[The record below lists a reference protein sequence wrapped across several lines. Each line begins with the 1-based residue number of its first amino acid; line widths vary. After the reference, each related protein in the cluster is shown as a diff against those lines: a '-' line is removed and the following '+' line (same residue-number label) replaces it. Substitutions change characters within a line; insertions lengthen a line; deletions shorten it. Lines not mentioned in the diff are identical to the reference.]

1 MIIDNIL
8 VDWQSSKKVISFP
21 TLVISFVRSYQFSD
35 TCHSNNSSHISDQC
49 GQKKFIYF
57 CWPIIFYSWY
67 IFWYHMGLGTSKNII
82 IYLWF
87 TLNVMYP
94 NEACYTYQ
102 FCEIFSILKVLTV
115 CVTRPTGP
123 HLGAII
129 THLGPVR
136 RALHK
141 FWGFEANMRQHE
153 YAIICF
159 RTLFCS
165 ANILVP

>member
-1 MIIDNIL
+1 MYRFHRSLKIMIIDNIL

-102 FCEIFSILKVLTV
+102 FCEIFSISDI
-115 CVTRPTGP
+115 G
-123 HLGAII
+123 I
-129 THLGPVR
+129 
-136 RALHK
+136 RAP
-141 FWGFEANMRQHE
+141 
-153 YAIICF
+153 
-159 RTLFCS
+159 
-165 ANILVP
+165 ILVSHIRYIKYLGYLKYQISQV

>member
-102 FCEIFSILKVLTV
+102 FCEIFSM
-115 CVTRPTGP
+115 
-123 HLGAII
+123 
-129 THLGPVR
+129 
-136 RALHK
+136 
-141 FWGFEANMRQHE
+141 NMLWISNEQVMNKYWTSNE
-153 YAIICF
+153 QVKKKLWLNF
-159 RTLFCS
+159 K
-165 ANILVP
+165 LVINKSWISYQWVMNKSPQLW

>member
-1 MIIDNIL
+1 MYRFHRSLKIMIIDKIL
-8 VDWQSSKKVISFP
+8 VDWKSSKKVISFP
-21 TLVISFVRSYQFSD
+21 TLVISFVKSYQFSD

-87 TLNVMYP
+87 TLKVMYP

-102 FCEIFSILKVLTV
+102 FCEIFSTYHIIIV
-115 CVTRPTGP
+115 CYLSFYQMCRHLNHSLSQSVTK
-123 HLGAII
+123 ID
-129 THLGPVR
+129 
-136 RALHK
+136 
-141 FWGFEANMRQHE
+141 
-153 YAIICF
+153 
-159 RTLFCS
+159 S
-165 ANILVP
+165 

>member
-1 MIIDNIL
+1 MYRFHRSLKIMIIDNIL

-102 FCEIFSILKVLTV
+102 FCEIFSNTFKREYIPQRQ
-115 CVTRPTGP
+115 CYGRHNGRINW
-123 HLGAII
+123 GNN
-129 THLGPVR
+129 
-136 RALHK
+136 LH
-141 FWGFEANMRQHE
+141 F
-153 YAIICF
+153 
-159 RTLFCS
+159 
-165 ANILVP
+165 

>member
-1 MIIDNIL
+1 MYRFHRSLKIMIIDNIL

-102 FCEIFSILKVLTV
+102 FCEIFSTS
-115 CVTRPTGP
+115 R
-123 HLGAII
+123 
-129 THLGPVR
+129 PVR
-136 RALHK
+136 C
-141 FWGFEANMRQHE
+141 WHE
-153 YAIICF
+153 WSELLLNCNNL
-159 RTLFCS
+159 TCWSHL
-165 ANILVP
+165 

>member
-1 MIIDNIL
+1 MYRFHRSLKIMIIDNIL

-21 TLVISFVRSYQFSD
+21 TLVISFVKSYQFSD

-87 TLNVMYP
+87 PLKVMYP
-94 NEACYTYQ
+94 NEASYTYR
-102 FCEIFSILKVLTV
+102 FCEIFSSSSFQTTQAKSN
-115 CVTRPTGP
+115 
-123 HLGAII
+123 
-129 THLGPVR
+129 
-136 RALHK
+136 
-141 FWGFEANMRQHE
+141 FSWFELDTAQ
-153 YAIICF
+153 
-159 RTLFCS
+159 S
-165 ANILVP
+165 QLVFQFF

>member
-1 MIIDNIL
+1 MYRFHRSLKIMIIDNIL

-21 TLVISFVRSYQFSD
+21 TLVISFVKSYQFSD

-82 IYLWF
+82 IYIWF
-87 TLNVMYP
+87 TLKVMYP

-102 FCEIFSILKVLTV
+102 FCEIFSIQCLSRATLLYNPYACVSHGYDCVLARG
-115 CVTRPTGP
+115 CR
-123 HLGAII
+123 I
-129 THLGPVR
+129 
-136 RALHK
+136 
-141 FWGFEANMRQHE
+141 
-153 YAIICF
+153 
-159 RTLFCS
+159 FCNWYKIAQS
-165 ANILVP
+165 FSEEIEN

>member
-1 MIIDNIL
+1 MYRFHRSLKIMIIDNIL

-67 IFWYHMGLGTSKNII
+67 IFWYHMGLGTSKNIT

-87 TLNVMYP
+87 TFNVMYP

-102 FCEIFSILKVLTV
+102 FCEIFSTKTCDRKIKHCQNPTQTPFSTVTPSKKGLKNNNVS
-115 CVTRPTGP
+115 P
-123 HLGAII
+123 
-129 THLGPVR
+129 
-136 RALHK
+136 
-141 FWGFEANMRQHE
+141 
-153 YAIICF
+153 
-159 RTLFCS
+159 
-165 ANILVP
+165 

>member
-1 MIIDNIL
+1 MYRFHRSLKIMIIDNIL

-102 FCEIFSILKVLTV
+102 FCEIFSILLVRISSIYEMPDVPKKASPQSKTRSVFHRELT
-115 CVTRPTGP
+115 
-123 HLGAII
+123 
-129 THLGPVR
+129 
-136 RALHK
+136 
-141 FWGFEANMRQHE
+141 
-153 YAIICF
+153 
-159 RTLFCS
+159 
-165 ANILVP
+165 

>member
-102 FCEIFSILKVLTV
+102 FCEIFSISLRYSWDQCEKCRKYALDMPNK
-115 CVTRPTGP
+115 CLIYSWEITR
-123 HLGAII
+123 
-129 THLGPVR
+129 
-136 RALHK
+136 K
-141 FWGFEANMRQHE
+141 FLRNT
-153 YAIICF
+153 F
-159 RTLFCS
+159 R
-165 ANILVP
+165 

>member
-87 TLNVMYP
+87 TLNIMYP

-102 FCEIFSILKVLTV
+102 FCEIFSNYPCLQAFEVQKYEDIENAIKIKDLKM
-115 CVTRPTGP
+115 P
-123 HLGAII
+123 
-129 THLGPVR
+129 
-136 RALHK
+136 
-141 FWGFEANMRQHE
+141 QE
-153 YAIICF
+153 YPNDNFSVAKCRIYLKPC
-159 RTLFCS
+159 C
-165 ANILVP
+165 

>member
-1 MIIDNIL
+1 MYRFHRSLKIMIIDNIL

-94 NEACYTYQ
+94 KEACYTYQ
-102 FCEIFSILKVLTV
+102 FCEIFSKTSSNIPRHNFKRESKIHRGNVSSLYWNFYHTQL
-115 CVTRPTGP
+115 
-123 HLGAII
+123 L
-129 THLGPVR
+129 
-136 RALHK
+136 ALQLS
-141 FWGFEANMRQHE
+141 RQL
-153 YAIICF
+153 
-159 RTLFCS
+159 R
-165 ANILVP
+165 

>member
-102 FCEIFSILKVLTV
+102 FCEIFSKTFPFYLYNFGALQLFHLLKVSHQ
-115 CVTRPTGP
+115 P
-123 HLGAII
+123 
-129 THLGPVR
+129 
-136 RALHK
+136 K
-141 FWGFEANMRQHE
+141 AN
-153 YAIICF
+153 
-159 RTLFCS
+159 
-165 ANILVP
+165 N

>member
-102 FCEIFSILKVLTV
+102 FCEIFSIGYIFAFYRAFKKISL
-115 CVTRPTGP
+115 
-123 HLGAII
+123 AII
-129 THLGPVR
+129 LLISITSLIW
-136 RALHK
+136 LH
-141 FWGFEANMRQHE
+141 GVEGE
-153 YAIICF
+153 
-159 RTLFCS
+159 
-165 ANILVP
+165 P

>member
-49 GQKKFIYF
+49 GQKKFICF
-57 CWPIIFYSWY
+57 CWPIIFYSWC
-67 IFWYHMGLGTSKNII
+67 IFWDHMVLGTSKNII

-102 FCEIFSILKVLTV
+102 FCEIFSI
-115 CVTRPTGP
+115 
-123 HLGAII
+123 
-129 THLGPVR
+129 
-136 RALHK
+136 
-141 FWGFEANMRQHE
+141 
-153 YAIICF
+153 
-159 RTLFCS
+159 S
-165 ANILVP
+165 APYSTCDKHFQGRELIDYLEILVLLIMEVFLPLSTILVNKLDGVVGKVCICLVF

>member
-102 FCEIFSILKVLTV
+102 FCEIFSTLSHSVIHFFQHLNKVSPDYCVQVAIWTPEKKLKFKTHTGSLSKIALFTV
-115 CVTRPTGP
+115 Y
-123 HLGAII
+123 
-129 THLGPVR
+129 
-136 RALHK
+136 
-141 FWGFEANMRQHE
+141 F
-153 YAIICF
+153 
-159 RTLFCS
+159 
-165 ANILVP
+165 

>member
-1 MIIDNIL
+1 MYRFHRSLKIMIIDNIL

-102 FCEIFSILKVLTV
+102 FCEIFSIPVGLDRPKKCTLVCLK
-115 CVTRPTGP
+115 
-123 HLGAII
+123 ID
-129 THLGPVR
+129 
-136 RALHK
+136 
-141 FWGFEANMRQHE
+141 NMCLYVSSYIQ
-153 YAIICF
+153 
-159 RTLFCS
+159 
-165 ANILVP
+165 NP

>member
-1 MIIDNIL
+1 MYRFHRSLKIMIIDNIL

-102 FCEIFSILKVLTV
+102 FCEIFSKWWQCWCCFCQTLGLVLRLRV
-115 CVTRPTGP
+115 DFVLPLSQEEEEQQEEQEQEPPTKIYQMG
-123 HLGAII
+123 
-129 THLGPVR
+129 V
-136 RALHK
+136 
-141 FWGFEANMRQHE
+141 
-153 YAIICF
+153 Y
-159 RTLFCS
+159 
-165 ANILVP
+165 

>member
-1 MIIDNIL
+1 MYRFHRSLKIMIIDNIL

-94 NEACYTYQ
+94 NEACNTYQ
-102 FCEIFSILKVLTV
+102 FCEIVSTHWCRKVQLEKKI
-115 CVTRPTGP
+115 
-123 HLGAII
+123 HSKMWII
-129 THLGPVR
+129 VNFKEDTKELI
-136 RALHK
+136 
-141 FWGFEANMRQHE
+141 FWK
-153 YAIICF
+153 I
-159 RTLFCS
+159 
-165 ANILVP
+165 

>member
-1 MIIDNIL
+1 MYRFHRSLKIVIIDNIF

-21 TLVISFVRSYQFSD
+21 TLVISFVKSYQFSD

-87 TLNVMYP
+87 TLKVMYP

-102 FCEIFSILKVLTV
+102 FCEIFSIQYFMEFFSHFIVFY
-115 CVTRPTGP
+115 G
-123 HLGAII
+123 
-129 THLGPVR
+129 
-136 RALHK
+136 
-141 FWGFEANMRQHE
+141 
-153 YAIICF
+153 
-159 RTLFCS
+159 
-165 ANILVP
+165 ILVTNTQCEEDHNKSSL

>member
-1 MIIDNIL
+1 MYRFHRSLKIVIIDNIF

-21 TLVISFVRSYQFSD
+21 TLVISFVKSYQFSD

-57 CWPIIFYSWY
+57 CWLIIFYSWY

-87 TLNVMYP
+87 TLKVMYP

-102 FCEIFSILKVLTV
+102 FCEIFSNIWPWILIVWLWNKEVNKERLKNIMDN
-115 CVTRPTGP
+115 TGWYW
-123 HLGAII
+123 
-129 THLGPVR
+129 T
-136 RALHK
+136 
-141 FWGFEANMRQHE
+141 
-153 YAIICF
+153 
-159 RTLFCS
+159 
-165 ANILVP
+165 ILVYVGLYRTI